1 MSKISVIHTINFV
14 ADVDLEGLEKR
25 QRQTLEAMS
34 DQERQ
39 AFFTLL
45 TKTVLEENFIPTI
58 NENNTF
64 AQVHLV

>member
-14 ADVDLEGLEKR
+14 ADVDLEGLETH
-25 QRQTLEAMS
+25 QRQILEAMS

-64 AQVHLV
+64 ASISLG